1 MPKTGFVIC
10 LIAILLPSLA
20 VSQVGW
26 EFTQIADDTQFGD
39 VGPCTICGTTA
50 VDESGNA
57 AFVVQQANGSSSLA
71 LYENGVGVTTIL
83 DSDFSFERI
92 LDFRGG
98 NLLFEQR
105 DSVGERRLN
114 IFQGGSTSPINSVG
128 RNLGSASLSPDGTVS
143 YGTSPFFGQFQSE
156 IQEFENSTHTQVVS
170 DDTGIPGKSQTFRYF
185 HDVERGDGNTY
196 FVGSDNNFR
205 FGIYSSIDGNLTRI
219 EDDITTGMP
228 AVQFDDLAYDREKLF
243 YKRDSEEIRVFDG
256 QNVDILFNT
265 ETIIPDT
272 DNTFVNFDN
281 VSASNGIL
289 AFSGFDEF
297 STGSTIGIYSDF
309 GGELATVIEEGDL
322 LDGRTIDTLRFG
334 DNSFNNGYLVFAVE
348 FNDGSEAIYL
358 ARTVPEPSTAMF
370 LASCLLLAL
379 KSRRRS

>member
-1 MPKTGFVIC
+1 MMPKTGFVIC

-114 IFQGGSTSPINSVG
+114 IFQGGSTSPIN
-128 RNLGSASLSPDGTVS
+128 
-143 YGTSPFFGQFQSE
+143 
-156 IQEFENSTHTQVVS
+156 
-170 DDTGIPGKSQTFRYF
+170 
-185 HDVERGDGNTY
+185 
-196 FVGSDNNFR
+196 
-205 FGIYSSIDGNLTRI
+205 
-219 EDDITTGMP
+219 
-228 AVQFDDLAYDREKLF
+228 
-243 YKRDSEEIRVFDG
+243 
-256 QNVDILFNT
+256 
-265 ETIIPDT
+265 
-272 DNTFVNFDN
+272 
-281 VSASNGIL
+281 
-289 AFSGFDEF
+289 
-297 STGSTIGIYSDF
+297 
-309 GGELATVIEEGDL
+309 
-322 LDGRTIDTLRFG
+322 
-334 DNSFNNGYLVFAVE
+334 
-348 FNDGSEAIYL
+348 
-358 ARTVPEPSTAMF
+358 
-370 LASCLLLAL
+370 
-379 KSRRRS
+379 